1 MNKVLR
7 YLTLLPGVLFI
18 GISLRWLIDPA
29 GAAASIG
36 MPLLDGIAR
45 SSQIGDLGAFFFAA
59 GSMLLLGVITL
70 QRAWFYGAAMLLGGA
85 AIFRVLAWVMHDAAL
100 AVPLIAVEVIVTA
113 LALATAAS
121 SAKRDPA
128 GGV

>member
-1 MNKVLR
+1 MKTALR

-45 SSQIGDLGAFFFAA
+45 SSQIGDLGAFFLTA
-59 GSMLLLGVITL
+59 GSMLLLGAIRL
-70 QRAWFYGAAMLLGGA
+70 QRTWLYGAAMLLGGA
-85 AIFRVLAWVMHDAAL
+85 AVFRVLAWLIQDAAL

-121 SAKRDPA
+121 TDKAA
-128 GGV
+128 TG

>member
-1 MNKVLR
+1 MKKVIR

-18 GISLRWLIDPA
+18 GISLRWLTDPE
-29 GAAASIG
+29 AAAATIG

-59 GSMLLLGVITL
+59 GGMLLLGVITL
-70 QRAWFYGAAMLLGGA
+70 ERAWFYGTAMLLGGA
-85 AIFRVLAWVMHDAAL
+85 TIFRLLAWIVHDAAL
-100 AVPLIAVEVIVTA
+100 AVPLIAVEVIVTV

-121 SAKRDPA
+121 SEKRDPA